1 MKISAL
7 RTPAAL
13 AACFAVVLAGAPGA
27 AAAPSAPV
35 PGVPA
40 APTSDA
46 ASGPDAAAA
55 AQRIEPVDDDLTL
68 PGTGRAVAV
77 DVLANDGLVDPAQVR
92 LLLVDP
98 AAPRAEDELG
108 EELRTELGSL
118 RVISPDTAP
127 QELPEGW
134 QAPEHPVLVLLPDTE
149 APAGAV
155 EVGYAVRDAAGA
167 EARAVLTLTPEP
179 TGTASPEPSGE
190 SASEPAA
197 EPSTGRPSTGEPSAA
212 GEPTADS
219 TEDPAAEPT
228 TGPAAEPTEGLA
240 AEPSAGA
247 RAAAA
252 DPGATADVPAEVRR
266 ALEASAAR
274 VAARSGEPTAG
285 MRPWKGGWEWPHQ
298 YGVVLWH
305 EAHGAHWVQLRG
317 AIGQKWLRAG
327 DVDVLGWP
335 LGDESCGLVGG
346 GCRQSFS
353 KSHTVYWS
361 PGTGARAV
369 KTKGAIGHKWIL
381 SGWESGAYGYPV
393 TDEICG
399 LVGGGCR
406 QSFSKSHTVYW
417 SPGTGARAVK
427 TKGAIGHKWILSGWE
442 SGAYGYP
449 VTDEICGL
457 VGGGCRQ
464 SFSKSHTVYWSPGTG
479 ARAVKTN
486 GAIGQRW
493 IGTGRERGTLGYPVV
508 DETGTGTVHQKF
520 QRGLVTWSRSG
531 GSRIHLFRG
540 ECHHLN
546 TGRSVQPTR
555 NAGRVSLTI
564 AEGYGRSE
572 ATFVNCVR
580 IAGSYVEEWR
590 TSAYVG
596 ASGFKRPGVPSGHT
610 QYLYSPQGS
619 YSVTE
624 SFGVYNP
631 GTALPYRQL
640 NPNSRWGGR
649 PGSLYN
655 KYFEST
661 GYTWPDENMWYFS
674 QSGDYRLGV
683 VINYNRPPDS
693 PIVQGN
699 GFAIFLHAN
708 KKPTAGCIALHE
720 HEVARYMRTARPGD
734 RIIMGVRAD
743 LFR

>member
-1 MKISAL
+1 MTISAL
-7 RTPAAL
+7 RLPAAL

-27 AAAPSAPV
+27 SAAPSAPTPAVSAGPTTTPGPSAV
-35 PGVPA
+35 PSAGAATATVRLDPA
-40 APTSDA
+40 
-46 ASGPDAAAA
+46 
-55 AQRIEPVDDDLTL
+55 DDTTTL
-68 PGTGRAVAV
+68 PARGSALL
-77 DVLANDGLVDPAQVR
+77 DVLANDGLDDPSAVR

-98 AAPRAEDELG
+98 AAAATVGDPELVDA
-108 EELRTELGSL
+108 LRTDLGSL
-118 RVISPDTAP
+118 RVVTPETDPAS
-127 QELPEGW
+127 LPEGW
-134 QAPEHPVLVLLPDTE
+134 ELPEHPVLALTPDPDR
-149 APAGAV
+149 PAGGTAA
-155 EVGYAVRDAAGA
+155 EVSYALVDATGA
-167 EARAVLTLTPEP
+167 EARAVLTVAPDP
-179 TGTASPEPSGE
+179 
-190 SASEPAA
+190 
-197 EPSTGRPSTGEPSAA
+197 R
-212 GEPTADS
+212 S
-219 TEDPAAEPT
+219 TEDPRDDE
-228 TGPAAEPTEGLA
+228 GRSSPAAPENTAAPEGAAGPT
-240 AEPSAGA
+240 AEPSSGADPSAGPDPA
-247 RAAAA
+247 EEPAAPGAEPQEPAAAA
-252 DPGATADVPAEVRR
+252 AAEEVDVPAEVRQ
-266 ALEASAAR
+266 ALEAAAAR
-274 VAARSGEPTAG
+274 AAARTGEPTAG
-285 MRPWKGGWEWPHQ
+285 MRPWKGGWEWPHER
-298 YGVVLWH
+298 GVVLWS
-305 EAHGAHWVQLRG
+305 EAHGAHFVQLRG
-317 AIGQKWLRAG
+317 AIGHRWTLG
-327 DVDVLGWP
+327 GGVDVLGWP
-335 LGDESCGLVGG
+335 VEDESCHLTGG

-353 KSHTVYWS
+353 ANRTIFWTSS
-361 PGTGARAV
+361 TGARTV
-369 KTKGAIGHKWIL
+369 NMRGAIGHKWIRGGREAG
-381 SGWESGAYGYPV
+381 SYGYPV
-393 TDEICG
+393 TDESCGSDGGCRQSFSGNRTIFWTPSTGARTVNTRGAIGHLWIRGGREGGSYGYPTTDEICG
-399 LVGGGCR
+399 LTGGGCR
-406 QSFSKSHTVYW
+406 QSFTRAHTIYW
-417 SPGTGARAVK
+417 SP
-427 TKGAIGHKWILSGWE
+427 S
-442 SGAYGYP
+442 
-449 VTDEICGL
+449 
-457 VGGGCRQ
+457 
-464 SFSKSHTVYWSPGTG
+464 TG

-493 IGTGRERGTLGYPVV
+493 IATGRERGSLGYPVTNEV
-508 DETGTGTVHQKF
+508 GTGSVHQTF
-520 QRGLVTWSRSG
+520 QRGVVTWSRATG
-531 GSRIHLFRG
+531 ARTHLFRG

-555 NAGRVSLTI
+555 NAARVSLTI
-564 AEGYGRSE
+564 AEGYGRSQ

-580 IAGSYVEEWR
+580 IGGNYVEEWR

-649 PGSLYN
+649 LGTLYN

-674 QSGDYRLGV
+674 LSGDYRLGV

>member
-7 RTPAAL
+7 RIPAAL
-13 AACFAVVLAGAPGA
+13 AACLAVVLAGAPGA
-27 AAAPSAPV
+27 SAAPPSPAPGVATAPTATGGTATATAAAPLA
-35 PGVPA
+35 
-40 APTSDA
+40 
-46 ASGPDAAAA
+46 
-55 AQRIEPVDDDLTL
+55 PVDDAVATAG
-68 PGTGRAVAV
+68 PGRTVAV
-77 DVLANDGLVDPAQVR
+77 DVLANDELLDPARVR

-98 AAPRAEDELG
+98 SAPRGEDPLAD
-108 EELRTELGSL
+108 ELRTDAGSL
-118 RVISPDTAP
+118 RVVTPGTAP
-127 QELPEGW
+127 AELPEGW
-134 QAPEHPVLVLLPDTE
+134 LPPEHPVLALTPAED

-155 EVGYAVRDAAGA
+155 EVGYAVQDAAGG
-167 EARAVLTLTPEP
+167 EARAVLTVTPGRSSAPSAAAEP
-179 TGTASPEPSGE
+179 TGEAEPTSEAEPTASTEPT
-190 SASEPAA
+190 SEA
-197 EPSTGRPSTGEPSAA
+197 EPTGEASAA
-212 GEPTADS
+212 PASEPTADPS
-219 TEDPAAEPT
+219 DGPT
-228 TGPAAEPTEGLA
+228 
-240 AEPSAGA
+240 AEPSAGS

-252 DPGATADVPAEVRR
+252 EAAADVPVEVRQ
-266 ALEASAAR
+266 ALEAAAAR

-298 YGVVLWH
+298 NGVVLWH
-305 EAHGAHWVQLRG
+305 EAHGAHYVQLRG
-317 AIGQKWLRAG
+317 AIGQKWLRSG
-327 DVDVLGWP
+327 DADVLGWP
-335 LGDESCGLVGG
+335 LGDEACAPTGCRQAFSGHRTIYWTSSTGAHTVNTRGAIGHKWILGGRESGLYGYPTTDEVCGMAGGGCRQSFTGHRTIYWTSSTGARTVNTRGAIGHKWILGGRTAGLYGYPTTDEVCGLVGG
-346 GCRQSFS
+346 GCRQSFT
-353 KSHTVYWS
+353 KAHTIYWS

-369 KTKGAIGHKWIL
+369 KTG
-381 SGWESGAYGYPV
+381 
-393 TDEICG
+393 
-399 LVGGGCR
+399 
-406 QSFSKSHTVYW
+406 
-417 SPGTGARAVK
+417 
-427 TKGAIGHKWILSGWE
+427 
-442 SGAYGYP
+442 
-449 VTDEICGL
+449 
-457 VGGGCRQ
+457 
-464 SFSKSHTVYWSPGTG
+464 
-479 ARAVKTN
+479 

-493 IGTGRERGTLGYPVV
+493 IGTGRERGSLGYPVT
-508 DETGTGTVHQKF
+508 DEVGTGTVHQKF
-520 QRGLVTWSRSG
+520 QRGLVTWSRSA
-531 GSRIHLFRG
+531 GSRTHLFRG
-540 ECHHLN
+540 ECQNLN
-546 TGRSVQPTR
+546 NGRSVQPTR

-580 IAGSYVEEWR
+580 IGGSYVEEWR

-631 GTALPYRQL
+631 GTALPYRPL

-649 PGSLYN
+649 LGTLYN

-661 GYTWPDENMWYFS
+661 GYTWPDENMWYFA

-734 RIIMGVRAD
+734 RIIMGVRSD

>member
-7 RTPAAL
+7 RIPAAV

-27 AAAPSAPV
+27 SAAPSAPA
-35 PGVPA
+35 PGVSAGPTTTPGPA
-40 APTSDA
+40 AGTV
-46 ASGPDAAAA
+46 AAAV
-55 AQRIEPVDDDLTL
+55 RLEPVDDASTV
-68 PGTGRAVAV
+68 PAGRTALL
-77 DVLANDGLVDPAQVR
+77 DVLSNDGLDEPSAVR
-92 LLLVDP
+92 LRLVDP
-98 AAPRAEDELG
+98 AADDPDDELVDA
-108 EELRTELGSL
+108 LRTDLGSL
-118 RVISPDTAP
+118 RVVSPDAESESLP
-127 QELPEGW
+127 EDWELPG
-134 QAPEHPVLVLLPDTE
+134 HPVLALEPSPDRPAD
-149 APAGAV
+149 APPV
-155 EVGYAVRDAAGA
+155 EVAYAVVDASGA
-167 EARAVLTLTPEP
+167 EARAVLTVAPDLESQAPPGPSAGP
-179 TGTASPEPSGE
+179 TGPAEEKLPADPTG
-190 SASEPAA
+190 SAGPIAPAERA
-197 EPSTGRPSTGEPSAA
+197 VT
-212 GEPTADS
+212 
-219 TEDPAAEPT
+219 AEPT
-228 TGPAAEPTEGLA
+228 

-247 RAAAA
+247 EPAEERAAAPEA
-252 DPGATADVPAEVRR
+252 GSQETAAAAAAEDVDVPVEIRE
-266 ALEASAAR
+266 ALEAAAVRAAAR
-274 VAARSGEPTAG
+274 TGAPTAG
-285 MRPWKGGWEWPHQ
+285 MRPWKGGWEWPHER
-298 YGVVLWH
+298 GVVLWS
-305 EAHGAHWVQLRG
+305 EAHGAHFVQLRG
-317 AIGQKWLRAG
+317 AIGHRWTLG
-327 DVDVLGWP
+327 GGVDTLGWP
-335 LGDESCGLVGG
+335 VDDESCHLVGG

-353 KSHTVYWS
+353 KNRTVFWTS
-361 PGTGARAV
+361 ATGARTV
-369 KTKGAIGHKWIL
+369 NMRGAIGHKWIR
-381 SGWESGAYGYPV
+381 GGREAGTYGYPTTDEICGSSGGCRQSFSNNRTV
-393 TDEICG
+393 FWTSATGARTVNTRGAIGHKWIRGGREAGTYGYPTTDEICG
-399 LVGGGCR
+399 LAGGGCR
-406 QSFSKSHTVYW
+406 QSFTRAHTIYW
-417 SPGTGARAVK
+417 SSA
-427 TKGAIGHKWILSGWE
+427 
-442 SGAYGYP
+442 
-449 VTDEICGL
+449 
-457 VGGGCRQ
+457 
-464 SFSKSHTVYWSPGTG
+464 TG

-493 IGTGRERGTLGYPVV
+493 IATGRERGSLGYPVT
-508 DETGTGTVHQKF
+508 DEIGTGSVHQTF
-520 QRGLVTWSRSG
+520 QRGLVTWSRATG
-531 GSRIHLFRG
+531 ARTHLFRG

-555 NAGRVSLTI
+555 NAARVSLTI
-564 AEGYGRSE
+564 AEGYGRSQ

-580 IAGSYVEEWR
+580 IGGSYVEEWR

-649 PGSLYN
+649 LGTLYN

-674 QSGDYRLGV
+674 LSGDYRLGV

-693 PIVQGN
+693 TIVQGN